1 MAQNEQTTEEHST
14 LEQQSQGIVST
25 QEQQRK
31 AKRPDYGASVSEC
44 RRYVRR
50 AVETVMAP
58 PYGQSSISSAPW
70 QPPGVRTFIL
80 PRISAPSVTVQ
91 ACSEQPN
98 RAELQSENFTGIH
111 VFRTARA
118 LTNRPSFAV
127 ANQYTPTQMPATPSS
142 TSSEKLEVTT
152 AAAAH
157 NLDQEHS

>member
-1 MAQNEQTTEEHST
+1 MMAQKVQTTEEHST

-80 PRISAPSVTVQ
+80 PRISAPPRSRFRLVQ
-91 ACSEQPN
+91 SN
-98 RAELQSENFTGIH
+98 RIELNSSPRTLTGIH

-127 ANQYTPTQMPATPSS
+127 ANQYTSTQMPATRPRHLRPRP
-142 TSSEKLEVTT
+142 K
-152 AAAAH
+152 
-157 NLDQEHS
+157 NWR